1 VPKQSRYTFIADIQS
16 DRGTSAIISYLDQ
29 KYHSNPYDADCV
41 HDIANICHLAL
52 NAKLRKL
59 SGYSISDNTMD
70 TIISLS
76 VDLQDFPL
84 FEKVTSL
91 LDTPPAS
98 KVMSAIG
105 GALTETKWDQIHEM

>member
-1 VPKQSRYTFIADIQS
+1 
-16 DRGTSAIISYLDQ
+16 
-29 KYHSNPYDADCV
+29 
-41 HDIANICHLAL
+41 
-52 NAKLRKL
+52 
-59 SGYSISDNTMD
+59 MD